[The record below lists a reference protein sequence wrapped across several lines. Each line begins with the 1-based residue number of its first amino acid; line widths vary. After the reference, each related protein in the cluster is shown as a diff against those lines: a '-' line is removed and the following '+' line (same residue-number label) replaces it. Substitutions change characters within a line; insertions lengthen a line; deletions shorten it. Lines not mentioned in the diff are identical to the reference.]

1 MGTTGKTCEER
12 DCTEPAVTSHDLHA
26 GDVVATFEL
35 CQAHADRL
43 DGEDTPELQP
53 DDDGELVLILDNPP
67 AG

>member
-1 MGTTGKTCEER
+1 MGSPEKTCEER
-12 DCTEPAVTSHDLHA
+12 DCTAPAVTSHDLHA

-43 DGEDTPELQP
+43 DGDETPELQP
-53 DDDGELVLILDNPP
+53 DEDGELVLILDHPP

>member
-1 MGTTGKTCEER
+1 MGTTEKTCEER

-26 GDVVATFEL
+26 GDVIATFEL

-43 DGEDTPELQP
+43 DGDQTPEVQP
-53 DDDGELVLILDNPP
+53 GDDGELVLILDHPP